1 MVQKFDKF
9 SETFRVLGKKLI
21 DWTLEY
27 LLAVNPKIDVII
39 SSPDEDVLNFIKIK
53 NPRLIPIFRPSQ
65 LASANI
71 LLSASIKDAVNEYK
85 KIKKK
90 KS

>member
-1 MVQKFDKF
+1 MLKV
-9 SETFRVLGKKLI
+9 S
-21 DWTLEY
+21 
-27 LLAVNPKIDVII
+27 PKIDVII
-39 SSPDEDVLNFIKIK
+39 SSPDEDVLNFIKNK
-53 NPRLIPIFRPSQ
+53 KHRLIPIYRPSQ

-90 KS
+90 ILII